1 MIVGDHV
8 TDSMVGPMVGVF
20 VLFVGDDDGLMVT
33 LVGESVGGGV
43 GFLVVGDLV
52 GLFVVVVGD
61 VDGESEV
68 PFRVGATE
76 GL

>member
-1 MIVGDHV
+1 M
-8 TDSMVGPMVGVF
+8 
-20 VLFVGDDDGLMVT
+20 
-33 LVGESVGGGV
+33 
-43 GFLVVGDLV
+43 VVGDLV